1 MIDLGLNFDELE
13 HMSLEDAQKLVSQ
26 FNPEEYDWKVDGLT
40 YTLDILR
47 KDLFHD
53 DNRHEEGI
61 RFGVLCVYK
70 EYRSDIVKRFDIIL
84 KQCVEK
90 RGLKRELFKARW
102 YEVFDLL
109 YHPFEIH
116 SIIRKEIP
124 PKVIPGRTITTFGE
138 DESFDKFNEKIKLKK
153 SENEIINDYYSL

>member
-26 FNPEEYDWKVDGLT
+26 FNPEEYDWEVDGLT

-61 RFGVLCVYK
+61 RFGILCLYK
-70 EYRSDIVKRFDIIL
+70 EYRFDIVKRFDIML
-84 KQCVEK
+84 KQRVEK
-90 RGLKRELFKARW
+90 RGLKWENFKGRM
-102 YEVFDLL
+102 YEEFDLL
-109 YHPFEIH
+109 YHPFEVH
-116 SIIRKEIP
+116 SIIQKEIP
-124 PKVIPGRTITTFGE
+124 PKVIPGRTIATFGE
-138 DESFDKFNEKIKLKK
+138 DETFDKFNEKIKLKK

>member
-61 RFGVLCVYK
+61 RFGILCLYK
-70 EYRSDIVKRFDIIL
+70 EYCFDIVKRFDIML
-84 KQCVEK
+84 KQRVEK
-90 RGLKRELFKARW
+90 RGLKWENFKGRM
-102 YEVFDLL
+102 YEEFDLL
-109 YHPFEIH
+109 YHPFEVH
-116 SIIRKEIP
+116 NIIQKEIP
-124 PKVIPGRTITTFGE
+124 PKVIPGRTIATFGE
-138 DESFDKFNEKIKLKK
+138 DETFDKFNEKIKLKK
-153 SENEIINDYYSL
+153 SIDEIINDYYSL